1 MKKTKSLRQLKKI
14 ATDLDWSIGDYGNEI
29 TFSKYS
35 DYGQDFSFTIGS
47 DNLVSNLVDYI
58 GNFDVSEETYL
69 WLDETGHGKNG
80 APYDMIDVY
89 KDMEDCKEMMQE
101 LLNAWENL

>member
-14 ATDLDWSIGDYGNEI
+14 ATDLDWHISDYGNEI

-35 DYGQDFSFTIGS
+35 SYGQDFSFTIGS
-47 DNLVSNLVDYI
+47 DNLVRNLGDYI
-58 GNFDVSEETYL
+58 GEFDVSEETYK
-69 WLDETGHGKNG
+69 WLDDSGHGTNG

-101 LLNAWENL
+101 LLNAWED